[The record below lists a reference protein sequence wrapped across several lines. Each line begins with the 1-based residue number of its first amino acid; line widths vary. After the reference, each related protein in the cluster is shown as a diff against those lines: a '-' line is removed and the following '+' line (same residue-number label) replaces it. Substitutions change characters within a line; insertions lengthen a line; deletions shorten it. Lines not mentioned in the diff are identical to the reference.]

1 MLVIVDAV
9 KERTLYLQS
18 LDDLPGRNWEISY
31 QMGSSR
37 SPKFETFSNDENL
50 STR

>member
-37 SPKFETFSNDENL
+37 SPKFETFSNEENL